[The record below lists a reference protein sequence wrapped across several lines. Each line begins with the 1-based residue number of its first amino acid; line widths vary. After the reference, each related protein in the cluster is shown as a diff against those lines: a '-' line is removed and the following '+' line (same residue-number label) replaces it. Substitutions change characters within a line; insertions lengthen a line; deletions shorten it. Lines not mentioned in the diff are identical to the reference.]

1 MNPLPDSNKNRNNE
15 KIAKGHWQNI
25 LYVLK
30 LEDAKCG
37 AITKLVNDKVTREV
51 DDEFNPSN
59 AKHLGKS
66 NAELKKE
73 NDREMLDRHI
83 DRKTTLKWLKRMVE
97 RGLVKTKNDV
107 YSLTPEGHNERVFGE
122 YYGHLLYEKL
132 MELPFKGSLG
142 EKLEEYVR
150 RVGIYVTYIFMRNSN
165 RAGVDSK
172 YSIVRKDYDEWVN
185 DSINPGPLLEWFNNV
200 FYSKSGSNNYDKL
213 AKSLNPRFSE
223 YINTLKESERTYYE
237 KVFPFLHK
245 HSMSTLKMREERR
258 LDYTLD

>member
-1 MNPLPDSNKNRNNE
+1 M
-15 KIAKGHWQNI
+15 
-25 LYVLK
+25 YLK

-107 YSLTPEGHNERVFGE
+107 YSLTQ
-122 YYGHLLYEKL
+122 KDI
-132 MELPFKGSLG
+132 MKGY
-142 EKLEEYVR
+142 LENTM
-150 RVGIYVTYIFMRNSN
+150 GIYCTKN
-165 RAGVDSK
+165 
-172 YSIVRKDYDEWVN
+172 
-185 DSINPGPLLEWFNNV
+185 
-200 FYSKSGSNNYDKL
+200 
-213 AKSLNPRFSE
+213 
-223 YINTLKESERTYYE
+223 
-237 KVFPFLHK
+237 
-245 HSMSTLKMREERR
+245 
-258 LDYTLD
+258 